1 MILQLLRK
9 HLITHTVNL
18 EILMKSVFV
27 EKKENYNTHSL
38 DLLHQ
43 LKDQLILPGLEG
55 VRILNRYDFEAAS
68 EEVYS
73 KICRTIL
80 SEPPVDNLYHD
91 NFPMNDDETAFAVLF
106 LPGQFDQRADSAAQ
120 CIQLITHRSRE
131 EIKTAR
137 IYILKGSING
147 VDFKRIKNYLINGVD
162 SKEGNPWSQDTLPQ
176 DLGIEPEDVETIRG
190 FISMNSVS
198 LKNFHKDMC
207 LSMSGEDLEFCKEY
221 FSKEEKRD
229 PTLTELKVL
238 DTYWSDHC
246 RHTTFTT
253 AIDEVLLSEGWFN
266 RVIKETYDGYL
277 KTRKYVYGSN
287 ESLRDRNLMDM
298 AVIGMKDLRKKGLL
312 EDLDVSEEINACSIN
327 IDVKV
332 GDSIQKWLLMF
343 KNETHNHPTEIEPF
357 GGAATCL
364 GGAIRDP
371 LSGRSYV
378 YQAMRLTGGGDPT
391 VPINQTLKGKLPQRV
406 ITLGAAAGYS
416 SYGNQ
421 IGIATGHVR
430 EVYDE
435 GFIAKRM
442 EIGAVVGAAL
452 KDNVRRSTPLEGD
465 VVILV
470 GGLTGR
476 DGCGGATGSS
486 KVHNEDSVET
496 AGAEVQKGNP
506 PEERKL
512 QRLFRNGKAA
522 RLIKRCNDFGA
533 GGVCVAVGE
542 LTKGLEINLDRI
554 PKKYEGLNGTELAI
568 SESQERMAV
577 VVKLE
582 DEELFCTFAAEEN
595 LLATRV
601 AVVTNT
607 NRLQMKWGNRLIVD
621 LSREFLDSGGVTA
634 RTDITAKSPS
644 SRSFFAERK
653 DLFSKTGIN
662 SKILIKKWLEIL
674 GDLNVCS
681 LQGLGERF
689 DSTIGSGSVLLP
701 FGGKYQLTPIE
712 AMVSK
717 IPVYNR
723 DTTTVSLMSE
733 GYLPDIGKWSPFH
746 GAVYSIVEAVTKIA
760 VTGGDF
766 RSIRLT
772 FQEYFENLGTDRI
785 KWGKPFAALL
795 GALKVQNELSIP
807 AIGGK
812 DSMSG
817 SFNDK
822 TVPPTLAAFAVS
834 VGEVSSIVSPEFKMG
849 GKDVLILNVP
859 RDKDELPEFGI
870 MKSNLDFLYT
880 LIKDGKVSAAHS
892 IRFGGITEAVSKMCF
907 GNMLGIELESG
918 FDFFEPLYGSVIVE
932 LKDNFSEL
940 KIPVGVSIRKLGITT
955 SRKEIVIDDVVISLE
970 EALSVWTGS
979 LDNVFPTRYL
989 EEISSSLSLSNPKFI
1004 KGISKI
1010 QSPGLLNGA
1019 KPQVCIP
1026 VFPGTNCEI
1035 DSGRQFIKAG
1045 AITQSPIFRNQQV
1058 HEIEESLSILEK
1070 CIRESQIVMIPGGF
1084 SAGDEPDG
1092 SGKFIASVFRN
1103 NKIADAL
1110 MDLISNRDGLLLGI
1124 CNGFQALLKLGLL
1137 PYGEIRDMSSD
1148 TPTLTFNKIGRHVSR
1163 MIRTK
1168 VVSTL
1173 SPWYSS
1179 LKNGMIHTVPVSHG
1193 EGRFIGIEKEIRD
1206 MFRHGQI
1213 SSQYVDLQ
1221 GKITIEYPDNPN
1233 GSEFAVEGLTSR
1245 DGRIMGKMGHSER
1258 VGDFIGINVPGE
1270 KDQKIFES
1278 GVNYFL

>member
-1 MILQLLRK
+1 
-9 HLITHTVNL
+9 
-18 EILMKSVFV
+18 MKSVYV

-38 DLLHQ
+38 DLFHQ
-43 LKDQLILPGLEG
+43 LKDQLTLPKLEG
-55 VRILNRYDFEAAS
+55 VRILNRYDFEVPDD
-68 EEVYS
+68 EVYS

-91 NFPMNDDETAFAVLF
+91 NFPMEKDETAFAVQY
-106 LPGQFDQRADSAAQ
+106 LPGQYDQRADSAAQ
-120 CIQLITHRSRE
+120 CIQLITHGIRQD
-131 EIKTAR
+131 INTAR
-137 IYILKGSING
+137 VYILKGNISKK
-147 VDFKRIKNYLINGVD
+147 DLKRIKSYLINTVD
-162 SKEGNPWSQDTLPQ
+162 SKEGSPWGVNKLRPELVDVPEEAEY
-176 DLGIEPEDVETIRG
+176 IEG
-190 FISMNSVS
+190 FIKMDSAFLKVFHEDMN
-198 LKNFHKDMC
+198 
-207 LSMSGEDLEFCKEY
+207 LSMSPADLLFCQNY
-221 FSKEEKRD
+221 FKYEEKRD
-229 PTLTELKVL
+229 PTHTELKVL

-253 AIDEVLLSEGWFN
+253 GIDEVVFEEGRFAG
-266 RVIKETYDGYL
+266 VIRDTYHKYL
-277 KTRKYVYGSN
+277 ESREYVYGS
-287 ESLRDRNLMDM
+287 SCKKSDGSFRDLSLMDM
-298 AVIGMKDLRKKGLL
+298 AVIGMRDLGKKGLL

-378 YQAMRLTGGGDPT
+378 YQAMRLTGSGDPT
-391 VPINQTLKGKLPQRV
+391 VSMDQTLKGKLPQRV

-430 EVYDE
+430 EVYDD

-442 EIGAVVGAAL
+442 EIGAVIGAAL
-452 KDNVRRSTPLEGD
+452 KENVKRSAPAAGD

-470 GGLTGR
+470 GGMTGR

-533 GGVCVAVGE
+533 GGVSVAIGE
-542 LTKGLEINLDRI
+542 LTEGLVINLDRI
-554 PKKYEGLNGTELAI
+554 PKKYEGLTGTELAI

-577 VVKLE
+577 VVEAGDE
-582 DEELFCTFAAEEN
+582 DLFCFLAAEEN

-601 AVVTNT
+601 AVVTDT
-607 NRLQMKWGNRLIVD
+607 NRLQMKWNDKLIVD

-634 RTDITAKSPS
+634 RTDITVKSPS
-644 SRSFFAERK
+644 RRSFFVDRK
-653 DLFSKTGIN
+653 EQFSKTRVN
-662 SKILIKKWLEIL
+662 PKILVKKWMEIL
-674 GDLNVCS
+674 RDLNVCS
-681 LQGLGERF
+681 LQGLSERF
-689 DSTIGSGSVLLP
+689 DSTIGAGSVLLP
-701 FGGKYQLTPIE
+701 FGGKYQLTPLE

-717 IPVYNR
+717 IPVYDG
-723 DTTTVSLMSE
+723 DTHAVSLMSE
-733 GYLPDIGKWSPFH
+733 GYLPDIGKWSPYH

-760 VTGGDF
+760 AAGGDSH
-766 RSIRLT
+766 RIRLT
-772 FQEYFENLGTDRI
+772 LQEYFENLGDDRL

-795 GALKVQNELSIP
+795 GALKVQKELSIP

-817 SFNDK
+817 SFNDLA
-822 TVPPTLAAFAVS
+822 VPPTLVAFAVS
-834 VGEVSSIVSPEFKMG
+834 VGETSDIISPEFKKTG
-849 GKDVLILNVP
+849 SDIVILAVQ
-859 RDKDELPEFGI
+859 RDKDELPDFEI
-870 MKSNLDFLYT
+870 MRLNLDYLYN
-880 LIKDGKVSAAHS
+880 LVKEGQVSAAHS
-892 IRFGGITEAVSKMCF
+892 VRYGGIAECISKMCF
-907 GNMLGIELESG
+907 GNMIGIELEDG
-918 FDFFEPLYGSVIVE
+918 FDFFEPMYGSVIVE
-932 LKDNFSEL
+932 LKDKFSKL
-940 KIPVGVSIRKLGITT
+940 KIPTGVSIHKLGVTVPGEKI
-955 SRKEIVIDDVVISLE
+955 SSNNIVIPLEDALLAWSGSLE
-970 EALSVWTGS
+970 
-979 LDNVFPTRYL
+979 DVFPTHYADNSLVTMVPESSVPGFFERAEGSKKI
-989 EEISSSLSLSNPKFI
+989 EE
-1004 KGISKI
+1004 SK
-1010 QSPGLLNGA
+1010 LLKPNLLKNA
-1019 KPQVCIP
+1019 KPQICIP

-1035 DSGRQFIKAG
+1035 DSARRFTRAG
-1045 AITQSPIFRNQQV
+1045 AIIKSPVFRNHQV
-1058 HEIEESLSILEK
+1058 HEIEESLSILAK
-1070 CIRESQIVMIPGGF
+1070 DISESQIVMIPGGF

-1110 MDLISNRDGLLLGI
+1110 MDFLNERDGLVLGI

-1148 TPTLTFNKIGRHVSR
+1148 APTLTFNKIGRHVSR
-1163 MIRTK
+1163 MVRTS

-1179 LKNGMIHTVPVSHG
+1179 LSQGMIHTVPVSHG
-1193 EGRFIGIEKEIRD
+1193 EGRFIGKDEEIREL
-1206 MFRHGQI
+1206 FEHGQI
-1213 SSQYVDLQ
+1213 SSRYVDLDGNVSMQ
-1221 GKITIEYPDNPN
+1221 YPDNPN
-1233 GSEFAVEGLTSR
+1233 GSDYAVEGLTSP

-1258 VGDFIGINVPGE
+1258 TGDFIGINVPGD

-1278 GVNYFL
+1278 GVNYFI

>member
-1 MILQLLRK
+1 
-9 HLITHTVNL
+9 
-18 EILMKSVFV
+18 MKSVFV
-27 EKKENYNTHSL
+27 EKKKNYNTHSQ

-43 LKDQLILPGLEG
+43 LKDLLTLPELKGL
-55 VRILNRYDFEAAS
+55 RILNRYDFNAS
-68 EEVYS
+68 DDDVYN
-73 KICRTIL
+73 KICKTIL

-91 NFPMNDDETAFAVLF
+91 NFPMTDDETAFAVLF
-106 LPGQFDQRADSAAQ
+106 LAGQFDQRADSAAQ
-120 CIQLITHRSRE
+120 CIQLITHGSRE
-131 EIKTAR
+131 DIFTAR
-137 IYILKGSING
+137 IYILKGSINER
-147 VDFKRIKNYLINGVD
+147 DLERIKNYLINTVD
-162 SKEGNPWSQDTLPQ
+162 SKEGSPWNKDELRLN
-176 DLGIEPEDVETIRG
+176 LGDDPEEEATIRG
-190 FISMNSVS
+190 FISMNSDS
-198 LKNFHKDMC
+198 LKGFHKDMS
-207 LSMSGEDLEFCKEY
+207 LSMSQKDLEFCQEY
-221 FSKEEKRD
+221 FSNEEKRD

-253 AIDEVLLSEGWFN
+253 GIDEVLLTEGRFN
-266 RVIKETYDGYL
+266 RVIQETYNGYL
-277 KTRKYVYGSN
+277 DTRKYVYGSD
-287 ESLRDRNLMDM
+287 ELSRDLSLMDM

-327 IDVKV
+327 IDVRV
-332 GDSIQKWLLMF
+332 GDSFQKWLLMF

-378 YQAMRLTGGGDPT
+378 YQAMRLTGSGDPA
-391 VPINQTLKGKLPQRV
+391 VPMDKTLKGKLPQRA

-430 EVYDE
+430 EVYDD

-452 KDNVRRSTPLEGD
+452 KNNVLRSTPLKGD
-465 VVILV
+465 VIILV
-470 GGLTGR
+470 GGMTGR

-486 KVHNEDSVET
+486 KVHDEDSVET

-512 QRLFRNGKAA
+512 QRLFRNGEAA

-533 GGVCVAVGE
+533 GGASVAIGE
-542 LTKGLEINLDRI
+542 LTEGLIIDLDRI
-554 PKKYEGLNGTELAI
+554 PKKYEGLTGTELAI

-577 VVKLE
+577 VVEAQDE
-582 DEELFCTFAAEEN
+582 DLFCSLAAEEN
-595 LLATRV
+595 LLATKV
-601 AVVTNT
+601 AVVTDT
-607 NRLQMKWGNRLIVD
+607 NRLQMEWDGKLIVD
-621 LSREFLDSGGVTA
+621 LSRDFLDSGGVTA
-634 RTDITAKSPS
+634 RMDITVKAPS
-644 SRSFFAERK
+644 DSSFFVDRK
-653 DLFSKTGIN
+653 EKFSKTREN
-662 SKILIKKWLEIL
+662 PKILVKKWMEIL

-681 LQGLGERF
+681 LQGLSERF

-701 FGGKYQLTPIE
+701 FGGKYQLTPLE

-717 IPVYNR
+717 IPVYEG

-733 GYLPDIGKWSPFH
+733 GYLPAIGKWSPFH
-746 GAVYSIVEAVTKIA
+746 GAVYGIVEAVTKIA
-760 VTGGDF
+760 AAGGDSC
-766 RSIRLT
+766 RIRLT
-772 FQEYFENLGTDRI
+772 LQEYFENISNDRL

-795 GALKVQNELSIP
+795 GALKVQKELSIP

-817 SFNDK
+817 SFNDL

-834 VGEVSSIVSPEFKMG
+834 VGEASDIVSPEFKMYG
-849 GKDVLILNVP
+849 RDVVILIVP
-859 RDKDELPEFGI
+859 RDIDELPDFGI
-870 MKSNLDFLYT
+870 MKVNLDFLHT
-880 LIKDGKVSAAHS
+880 LIKDGQISAAHS
-892 IRFGGITEAVSKMCF
+892 VRFGGIAEAVSKMCF
-907 GNMLGIELESG
+907 GNMIGIELEG
-918 FDFFEPLYGSVIVE
+918 DFDYFESLYGSVIVE
-932 LKDNFSEL
+932 LKGKISEL
-940 KIPVGVSIRKLGITT
+940 KIPAGVSIHKIGVTVPGEEIT
-955 SRKEIVIDDVVISLE
+955 IGDVVISLE
-970 EALSVWTGS
+970 DALSVWTGP
-979 LDNVFPTRYL
+979 LEDVFPTHHA
-989 EEISSSLSLSNPKFI
+989 EEPPTSLGLSSAPELVERI
-1004 KGISKI
+1004 KKVEG
-1010 QSPGLLNGA
+1010 PNLLKPNLIKSV

-1035 DSGRQFIKAG
+1035 DSARQFLKAG
-1045 AITQSPIFRNQQV
+1045 AVIKSPVFRNQQQ
-1058 HEIEESLSILEK
+1058 HEIEESLSLLAEY
-1070 CIRESQIVMIPGGF
+1070 IRESQIVMIPGGF

-1103 NKIADAL
+1103 NQIADAL
-1110 MDLISNRDGLLLGI
+1110 MDLISKRDGLVLGI

-1148 TPTLTFNKIGRHVSR
+1148 APTLTFNKIGRHVSR
-1163 MIRTK
+1163 MVRTS

-1179 LKNGMIHTVPVSHG
+1179 LDWGMIHTVPVSHG
-1193 EGRFIGIEKEIRD
+1193 EGRFIGEDEEIRELFD
-1206 MFRHGQI
+1206 RGQI
-1213 SSQYVDLQ
+1213 SSRYVDPD
-1221 GKITIEYPDNPN
+1221 GEVSMKYPHNPN
-1233 GSEFAVEGLTSR
+1233 GSAFAIEGITNA

-1258 VGDFIGINVPGE
+1258 TGDFIGINIPGD

>member
-1 MILQLLRK
+1 
-9 HLITHTVNL
+9 
-18 EILMKSVFV
+18 MKSVYV

-38 DLLHQ
+38 DLFHQ
-43 LKDQLILPGLEG
+43 LKDLLTLPELNG
-55 VRILNRYDFEAAS
+55 VRILNRYDFEVS
-68 EEVYS
+68 DDEVYK

-80 SEPPVDNLYHD
+80 SEPPVDNLYHGD
-91 NFPMNDDETAFAVLF
+91 FPIEEDETAFAVQY

-120 CIQLITHRSRE
+120 CIQLITHGSRE
-131 EIKTAR
+131 EVNTFR
-137 IYILKGSING
+137 VYILKGSISTENL
-147 VDFKRIKNYLINGVD
+147 KRIKSYLINTVD
-162 SKEGNPWSQDTLPQ
+162 SKEGSPWQDDKLLP
-176 DLGIEPEDVETIRG
+176 DLGDKPEAEVTIWG
-190 FISMNSVS
+190 FINMDSSS
-198 LKNFHKDMC
+198 LIAFHNDMS
-207 LSMSGEDLEFCKEY
+207 LSMSRKDLEFCQKY
-221 FSKEEKRD
+221 FRNEEKRN
-229 PTLTELKVL
+229 PTHTELKVL

-253 AIDEVLLSEGWFN
+253 AIDEVLFSEGQFN
-266 RVIKETYDGYL
+266 RVVEETYDDYL
-277 KTRKYVYGSN
+277 KTRKYVYGSD
-287 ESLRDRNLMDM
+287 EFTRDITLMDM

-312 EDLDVSEEINACSIN
+312 DDLDVSEEINACSIN

-378 YQAMRLTGGGDPT
+378 YQAMRLTGSGDPT
-391 VPINQTLKGKLPQRV
+391 VSMDQTLKGKLPQRV

-430 EVYDE
+430 EVYDD

-442 EIGAVVGAAL
+442 EIGAVVGAAF
-452 KDNVRRSTPLEGD
+452 KDNVRRSAPEKGD

-470 GGLTGR
+470 GGKTGR

-486 KVHNEDSVET
+486 KVHDEDSVET

-512 QRLFRNGKAA
+512 QRLFRNSKAA
-522 RLIKRCNDFGA
+522 SLIKRCNDFGA
-533 GGVCVAVGE
+533 GGVSVAVGE
-542 LTKGLEINLDRI
+542 LTEGLVIDLDSI
-554 PKKYEGLNGTELAI
+554 PKKYEGLSGTELAI

-577 VVKLE
+577 VVEAGDE
-582 DEELFCTFAAEEN
+582 DLFCSLAAEEN

-601 AVVTNT
+601 AVVTDT
-607 NRLQMKWGNRLIVD
+607 NRLQMKWNDKFIVD
-621 LSREFLDSGGVTA
+621 LSRDFLDSGGITA
-634 RTDITAKSPS
+634 RTDITVKSPS
-644 SRSFFAERK
+644 HRSFFVDRNEQ
-653 DLFSKTGIN
+653 FSKVKVN
-662 SKILIKKWLEIL
+662 PKILIKKWMEIL

-681 LQGLGERF
+681 LQGLSERF
-689 DSTIGSGSVLLP
+689 DSTIGAGSVLLP
-701 FGGKYQLTPIE
+701 FGGKHQLTPLE

-717 IPVYNR
+717 IPVYEG

-746 GAVYSIVEAVTKIA
+746 GAVYGIVEAVTKIA
-760 VTGGDF
+760 AAGGDS
-766 RSIRLT
+766 RTIRLT
-772 FQEYFENLGTDRI
+772 FQEYFESLGADRT

-795 GALKVQNELSIP
+795 GALKVQKELSIP

-817 SFNDK
+817 SFNDLA
-822 TVPPTLAAFAVS
+822 VPPTLAAFAVS
-834 VGEVSSIVSPEFKMG
+834 VGEASHIVSPEFKSHG
-849 GKDVLILNVP
+849 SDVVILTVP
-859 RDKDELPEFGI
+859 RDKDELPDFGV
-870 MKSNLDFLYT
+870 MRSNLDFLHT
-880 LIKDGKVSAAHS
+880 LIKEGKISSAHS
-892 IRFGGITEAVSKMCF
+892 VRFGGIAEAVSKMCF
-907 GNMLGIELESG
+907 GNMIGVELKDG
-918 FDFFEPLYGSVIVE
+918 FDFFEPMFGSVIVE

-940 KIPVGVSIRKLGITT
+940 KIPFGVGIRTLGVTASNEKIIIGNV
-955 SRKEIVIDDVVISLE
+955 EISLE
-970 EALSVWTGS
+970 EALAVWTGS
-979 LDNVFPTRYL
+979 LDSVFPIHYPEDSSIPPVPDSL
-989 EEISSSLSLSNPKFI
+989 VPEGVPEIERPKI
-1004 KGISKI
+1004 LK
-1010 QSPGLLNGA
+1010 PNLLKSV

-1035 DSGRQFIKAG
+1035 DSSRSFFRAG
-1045 AITQSPIFRNQQV
+1045 AFVDSPVFRNQKAS
-1058 HEIEESLSILEK
+1058 EIEESLSVLAESINN
-1070 CIRESQIVMIPGGF
+1070 SQIVMFPGGF

-1110 MDLISNRDGLLLGI
+1110 MDLLNERDGLVLGI

-1137 PYGEIRDMSSD
+1137 PYGEIRDMTSNA
-1148 TPTLTFNKIGRHVSR
+1148 PTLTFNKIGRHVSR
-1163 MIRTK
+1163 MVRTR

-1179 LKNGMIHTVPVSHG
+1179 LDSGMIHTVPVSHG
-1193 EGRFIGIEKEIRD
+1193 EGRFIGSDKEIEGL
-1206 MFRHGQI
+1206 FRSGQI
-1213 SSQYVDLQ
+1213 SSQYVDLNGRVTMQ
-1221 GKITIEYPDNPN
+1221 YPDNPN
-1233 GSEFAVEGLTSR
+1233 GSEYAVEGLASMN
-1245 DGRIMGKMGHSER
+1245 GRIMGKMGHSER
-1258 VGDFIGINVPGE
+1258 IGDFIGINFPGD

-1278 GVNYFL
+1278 GVKYFL

>member
-1 MILQLLRK
+1 
-9 HLITHTVNL
+9 
-18 EILMKSVFV
+18 MKSVYV
-27 EKKENYNTHSL
+27 EKKGNYNTHSL
-38 DLLHQ
+38 DLFHQ
-43 LKDQLILPGLEG
+43 LRDQLILPVLDG
-55 VRILNRYDFEAAS
+55 VRILNRYDFEVTDD
-68 EEVYS
+68 EVYR

-91 NFPMNDDETAFAVLF
+91 NFPMNDYETAFAVLY

-131 EIKTAR
+131 EIKTAC
-137 IYILKGSING
+137 IYILKGSIKS
-147 VDFKRIKNYLINGVD
+147 VDLKRIKNYLINSVD
-162 SKEGNPWSQDTLPQ
+162 SKEGSPWSQDNLLQ
-176 DLGIEPEDVETIRG
+176 DLGDEPEDVETIRG
-190 FISMNSVS
+190 FINMDSVS
-198 LKNFHKDMC
+198 LRDFHKDMS
-207 LSMSGEDLEFCKEY
+207 LSMSGEDLEFCQKY

-253 AIDEVLLSEGWFN
+253 AIDEVLFSEGQFN
-266 RVIKETYDGYL
+266 RVIEETYDDYL
-277 KTRKYVYGSN
+277 KTRKYVYGTEELS
-287 ESLRDRNLMDM
+287 RNISLMDM
-298 AVIGMKDLRKKGLL
+298 AVIGMKELGKKGLL

-332 GDSIQKWLLMF
+332 GDDIQKWLLMF

-378 YQAMRLTGGGDPT
+378 YQAMRLTGSGDPT
-391 VPINQTLKGKLPQRV
+391 VPIDKTLKGKLPQRV

-430 EVYDE
+430 EVYDD

-452 KDNVRRSTPLEGD
+452 KDNVKRSTPLKGD

-470 GGLTGR
+470 GGMTGR

-486 KVHNEDSVET
+486 KIHDEDSVET

-533 GGVCVAVGE
+533 GGVSVAIGE
-542 LTKGLEINLDRI
+542 LTEGLLINLDKI
-554 PKKYEGLNGTELAI
+554 PKKYEGLSGTELAI

-577 VVKLE
+577 VVEAKDE
-582 DEELFCTFAAEEN
+582 DLFCSLAAEEN
-595 LLATRV
+595 LLATKV
-601 AVVTNT
+601 ADVTDT
-607 NRLQMKWGNRLIVD
+607 NRLQMKWKDKLIVD
-621 LSREFLDSGGVTA
+621 LSRDFLDSGGVTA
-634 RTDITAKSPS
+634 RTNITVKSPS
-644 SRSFFAERK
+644 NRSFFVDRKERFGK
-653 DLFSKTGIN
+653 VGVNSETLIREWMRDLS
-662 SKILIKKWLEIL
+662 
-674 GDLNVCS
+674 DLNVCS
-681 LQGLGERF
+681 LQGLSERF
-689 DSTIGSGSVLLP
+689 DSTIGAGSVLLP

-717 IPVYNR
+717 IPVYKG

-746 GAVYSIVEAVTKIA
+746 GAAYSVVEAVTKIA
-760 VTGGDF
+760 AAGGDF

-772 FQEYFENLGTDRI
+772 FQEYFESLGNDRT

-795 GALKVQNELSIP
+795 GALKVQQELSIP

-817 SFNDK
+817 TFNEL

-834 VGEVSSIVSPEFKMG
+834 VGEASNIVSPEFKKSG
-849 GKDVLILNVP
+849 SDVVVLTVP
-859 RDKDELPEFGI
+859 RDKDELPDFGI
-870 MKSNLDFLYT
+870 MRSNLDFLYT
-880 LIKDGKVSAAHS
+880 LIKGGKISAAHS
-892 IRFGGITEAVSKMCF
+892 VRFGGIAEAVSKMCF
-907 GNMLGIELESG
+907 GNMVGMDLESD
-918 FDFFEPLYGSVIVE
+918 FDFFEPLFGSAIVE
-932 LKDNFSEL
+932 LKDEFSKL
-940 KIPVGVSIRKLGITT
+940 KIPTGVSIRKLGVTASGAKI
-955 SRKEIVIDDVVISLE
+955 KIGEVEISLE

-979 LDNVFPTRYL
+979 LESVFPTHHD
-989 EEISSSLSLSNPKFI
+989 EEVSISPIPESLVPRGAPKI
-1004 KGISKI
+1004 ERPNLLKGT
-1010 QSPGLLNGA
+1010 

-1026 VFPGTNCEI
+1026 VFPGTNCEL
-1035 DSGRQFIKAG
+1035 DSARKFLKAG
-1045 AITQSPIFRNQQV
+1045 ALVDSPVFHNQKPD
-1058 HEIEESLSILEK
+1058 EIEDSLNILAES
-1070 CIRESQIVMIPGGF
+1070 IRDSQILMIPGGF

-1103 NKIADAL
+1103 TQIADAL
-1110 MDLISNRDGLLLGI
+1110 MDLISKKDGLVLGI

-1137 PYGEIRDMSSD
+1137 PYGEIRDMSSYA
-1148 TPTLTFNKIGRHVSR
+1148 PTLTFNKIGHHVSR
-1163 MIRTK
+1163 MVRTS

-1173 SPWYSS
+1173 SPWYSF
-1179 LKNGMIHTVPVSHG
+1179 LNGGMIHTVPVSHG
-1193 EGRFIGIEKEIRD
+1193 EGRFIGTDKEIRD
-1206 MFRHGQI
+1206 LFRQGQI
-1213 SSQYVDLQ
+1213 SSQYVDQ
-1221 GKITIEYPDNPN
+1221 YGKITMKYPDNPN
-1233 GSEFAVEGLTSR
+1233 GSEYAVEGLTSL

-1258 VGDFIGINVPGE
+1258 TGDYIGINVPGD